1 MKVLITEN
9 KLFDAMYNYIDETFD
24 ASNFVKLHPDVWDD
38 NEMEDVENPYITDF
52 YYNVWND
59 DENSGSIF
67 SYFSDEY
74 YGNEP
79 SSKSWKQKAPIL
91 EVNGYDWQNLTSM
104 FGSHWIEPMKKWFED
119 KFNLPIKTV
128 TVE

>member
-24 ASNFVKLHPDVWDD
+24 LSDLTTLHPDVWDD
-38 NEMEDVENPYITDF
+38 NEMEDVENPYITNF
-52 YYNVWND
+52 YDGEYSDNP
-59 DENSGSIF
+59 IF

-74 YGNEP
+74 YGDEP
-79 SSKSWKQKAPIL
+79 TSQSWKQKSPML